1 MKNEKKKQMTS
12 SPKQTSNPA
21 VPAPLAD
28 GYQGFFSEVSTLL
41 AAARKQAA
49 QAVNTILVA
58 TYWELGRRIVEFEQD
73 GKERAGYGEQLIER
87 LSRDLT
93 EKFGKGFSRQNL
105 QYMRQ
110 LYTVYPP
117 GQIRQTVSGDFP
129 GSMCRTV
136 SGESGFP
143 LNLLVE
149 ALPLSWSHYVL
160 LISRSRSDEARQF
173 YHAEA
178 LRGGWS
184 VRQLQRQIDS
194 QFYERMA
201 LSKKKTALL
210 TKERKKQEIG
220 PSTAEEAIK
229 DPYVLEFLGLKDE
242 YSENDLEEALIHHLE
257 TFLLELGSDFCFVGR
272 QKRLRIGTE
281 WYRVD
286 LVFYHRRLRCLML
299 IDLKM
304 GRFTHADAGQMHLY
318 LNYAREH
325 WTHADEN
332 PPVGL
337 ILCSYKES
345 AVVKYALEGLANKV
359 LAAEYRTV
367 LPDEVRL
374 AKEIEKTLRLLDER
388 AQSKTGGAQ

>member
-1 MKNEKKKQMTS
+1 MKNEKKKQMTIP
-12 SPKQTSNPA
+12 PKQTPN
-21 VPAPLAD
+21 LAEPPHLPD
-28 GYQGFFSEVSTLL
+28 GYQDFLSEVSTLL

-49 QAVNTILVA
+49 RAVNTVLVA
-58 TYWELGRRIVEFEQD
+58 TYWELGRRIIEFEQG
-73 GKERAGYGEQLIER
+73 GKERAGYGEQLLQR
-87 LSRDLT
+87 LSSDLG
-93 EKFGKGFSRQNL
+93 KRFGRGFSVDNL
-105 QYMRQ
+105 ESMRLFYLTYMESK
-110 LYTVYPP
+110 
-117 GQIRQTVSGDFP
+117 ISQTMSRKLAESKKSGTPSRIFFLDDLMTAF
-129 GSMCRTV
+129 
-136 SGESGFP
+136 
-143 LNLLVE
+143 
-149 ALPLSWSHYVL
+149 PLSWSHYVL
-160 LISRSRSDEARQF
+160 LTRRCRSDEARQF

-201 LSKKKTALL
+201 LSKDKAALL
-210 TKERKKQEIG
+210 TKERKKQESG
-220 PSTAEEAIK
+220 PASAEETIK

-257 TFLLELGSDFCFVGR
+257 TFLMELGSDFCFVGR

-286 LVFYHRRLRCLML
+286 LVFFHRRLRCLML
-299 IDLKM
+299 IDLKL

-345 AVVKYALEGLANKV
+345 AVVKYALEGLASKV

-367 LPDEVRL
+367 LPDEGRL
-374 AKEIEKTLRLLDER
+374 AKEIEKTRRLLDER
-388 AQSKTGGAQ
+388 AQRKARDVQ